1 MKKAVLIGM
10 LGLFGSLS
18 MSAQSLNW
26 THFEDLED
34 SLRRERRPLLLFV
47 QADWC
52 AYCKMQM
59 AQTFSQ
65 KALIEKLNRDFY
77 CLKLDAEEKK
87 DLAFFKRTYR
97 FQATG
102 PGTGKHELA
111 LMLGAAKGLPTTVIF
126 DRSWQVVQRWNEF
139 VSESELQGALEKF

>member
-1 MKKAVLIGM
+1 MKKAVLIGI
-10 LGLFGSLS
+10 LGLLCNLCLT
-18 MSAQSLNW
+18 AQNLHW
-26 THFEDLED
+26 TRFEDLED

-65 KALIEKLNRDFY
+65 KDLIEKLNRDFY
-77 CLKLDAEEKK
+77 CLKLDAEEQD

-97 FQATG
+97 FKATG

-111 LMLGAAKGLPTTVIF
+111 LMLGAEKGLPATVIF
-126 DRSWQVVQRWNEF
+126 DRGWQVVQRWNEF
-139 VSESELQGALEKF
+139 VSEQSLLEVLEKM